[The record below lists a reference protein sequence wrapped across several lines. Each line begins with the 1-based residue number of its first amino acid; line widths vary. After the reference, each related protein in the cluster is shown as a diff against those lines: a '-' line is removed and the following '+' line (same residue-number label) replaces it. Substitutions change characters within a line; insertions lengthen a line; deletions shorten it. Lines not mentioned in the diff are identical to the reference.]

1 MEICLN
7 GSVVVEEITTKEYNV
22 AQINSI
28 AKKYPKWRQLSKAPT
43 FALTFSGTYR
53 TLMKNCGFSE
63 EDALEIEKNYHDL
76 YQTSDKWVQKQITQ
90 CAKDGYIDA
99 AFGLRI
105 RTPLLKQVMFNT
117 DSMPQSALA
126 EARSVGN
133 AISGQS
139 YGMLN
144 NRATNAFMNKVW
156 KSKFRYSILPIGQ
169 IHDCTYFLIKNDLET
184 LEWANKH
191 LIEEMEWQDLPE
203 IQHPDV
209 HLGAELD
216 VCIEGWHK
224 PITIPN
230 GTNQDEIK
238 RLLYG

>member
-1 MEICLN
+1 MEISLK
-7 GSVVVEEITTKEYNV
+7 GSVVIEEITAKEYNV

-63 EDALEIEKNYHDL
+63 EDALEIEKNYHNL
-76 YQTSDKWVQKQITQ
+76 YQTSDRWVQKQITQ
-90 CAKDGYIDA
+90 CAKDGYIAA

-144 NRATNAFMNKVW
+144 NRATNAFMDKVW
-156 KSKFRYSILPIGQ
+156 KSKYRYSILPIGQ

-216 VCIEGWHK
+216 ICIEGWHK

-230 GTNQDEIK
+230 GANQDEIK
-238 RLLYG
+238 GLLYG